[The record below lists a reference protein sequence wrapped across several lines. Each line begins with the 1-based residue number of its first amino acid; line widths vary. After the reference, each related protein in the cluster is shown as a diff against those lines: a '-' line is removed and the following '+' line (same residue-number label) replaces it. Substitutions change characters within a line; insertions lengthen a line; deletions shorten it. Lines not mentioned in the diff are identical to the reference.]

1 MNVRSRLRDERGM
14 LKSERIPALLSVVA
28 AGLGAWLLLSLRG
41 SEPSAPAPT
50 PTVSATTLRHVN
62 ASGAYS
68 FDYPMDWVATDAGAS
83 SQVSAPDR
91 SIVMTFAPG
100 ARADLDRS
108 SDALVEAVRS
118 EYRDVEILAR
128 DRSDVGGSPGRMV
141 SGLATNRSGLRIRF
155 LAITVMESAR
165 TYSILVFTDARADPG
180 AVLPPTQAIVASF
193 GTTSS

>member
-1 MNVRSRLRDERGM
+1 M
-14 LKSERIPALLSVVA
+14 
-28 AGLGAWLLLSLRG
+28 
-41 SEPSAPAPT
+41 
-50 PTVSATTLRHVN
+50 SATTLRHVN

-68 FDYPMDWVATDAGAS
+68 FDYPTDWVATDAGAS

-118 EYRDVEILAR
+118 EYRDVEILAT
-128 DRSDVGGSPGRMV
+128 DRSDVDGSPGRMV
-141 SGLATNRSGLRIRF
+141 SGLATNRSGLCIRF

-165 TYSILVFTDARADPG
+165 TYSILVFTDARPILGRCFPRPRRSSRRSGRRRPDRFDGSG
-180 AVLPPTQAIVASF
+180 AHGSIGRRATVHR
-193 GTTSS
+193 